1 VQGPPACPGVM
12 SMDVAS
18 LLGSC
23 PGGMPMDVPYVLS
36 VFGFSIQ

>member
-1 VQGPPACPGVM
+1 M

-18 LLGSC
+18 VLGSC
-23 PGGMPMDVPYVLS
+23 PGVMPMDVPYVLS